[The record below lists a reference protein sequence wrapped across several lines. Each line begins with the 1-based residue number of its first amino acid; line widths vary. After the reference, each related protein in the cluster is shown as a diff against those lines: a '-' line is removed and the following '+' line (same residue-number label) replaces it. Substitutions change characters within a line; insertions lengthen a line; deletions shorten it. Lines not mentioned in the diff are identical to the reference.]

1 MSDNEY
7 ICPICGEP
15 TNKYYGNY
23 RKDRLC
29 YKHGMM
35 ANAGEIVQCPD
46 CGEWHNVDEDCECK
60 NKVSYQELPVTG
72 FEECIICGEKSYG
85 YAYCTECWK
94 KNSKDN
100 LLLNLN
106 NYINKKTKKNLCEIC
121 GEEFSKDK
129 NNPYCSNC
137 MKKIHNGEI
146 KICFNCGKWHNA
158 KEDCKCTQECLL
170 SESEEYFIRLNEG
183 HEFCVT
189 CGNPTPYG
197 KLQCRDCYYETCDYM
212 NSLNKNSLMNEFRD
226 YYFNLK
232 DAIFRM
238 KDFDT
243 VKSNCNK
250 LIAIAYQNA
259 ESNDDS
265 SLINRIE
272 KDVITLIEAKRP
284 KVEPAIE
291 TPTSVIEKDEQRENI
306 YSAIDGHRVK
316 SQMECI
322 IDNALWN
329 AGILHAYEQPVI
341 ELDFIRKKCDWLIP
355 ITGPTKGIYIEY
367 WGMNTEKY
375 LKDRKEKEELYKQN
389 NIPYVGIE
397 KDDPKDSTFIYTL
410 IQDLKRKAKEYF
422 GFMPEWK
429 K

>member
-15 TNKYYGNY
+15 TNKYFGNY

-46 CGEWHNVDEDCECK
+46 CGEWHSSDEDCEC
-60 NKVSYQELPVTG
+60 
-72 FEECIICGEKSYG
+72 EEEYS
-85 YAYCTECWK
+85 
-94 KNSKDN
+94 
-100 LLLNLN
+100 
-106 NYINKKTKKNLCEIC
+106 
-121 GEEFSKDK
+121 
-129 NNPYCSNC
+129 
-137 MKKIHNGEI
+137 
-146 KICFNCGKWHNA
+146 
-158 KEDCKCTQECLL
+158 L
-170 SESEEYFIRLNEG
+170 SESEENFIRLNEG

-272 KDVITLIEAKRP
+272 KDVNNLIETKRP
-284 KVEPAIE
+284 KVEPIV